1 MTYTIKV
8 TEFFLEQLKKL
19 DKKSKRVIKNKIELI
34 KINPFRYK
42 RIHSR
47 KFSRIFRVR
56 LNLRGKEVRLIYLV
70 LGKTILFVCLLERKR
85 EYRDLE
91 KYLKKI

>member
-8 TEFFLEQLKKL
+8 TEFFLEQLRKL

-70 LGKTILFVCLLERKR
+70 LGKTILLVCLLERKR

>member
-8 TEFFLEQLKKL
+8 TEFFLEQLRKL
-19 DKKSKRVIKNKIELI
+19 DKKSKRVIKNKVELI

-70 LGKTILFVCLLERKR
+70 LGKTILLVCLLERKR